1 MGTTHSQPSAT
12 VTVEGQTTHEIVIKE
27 QQRLADIYVAVEETA
42 RLNKSRIA
50 DHDAYTDE
58 LKRDR
63 LESVSWREKNSLTE
77 KLIEHSH
84 FDPARYL
91 TQFAMIESPYFG
103 IIAIDDADRKIGKK
117 EYLIGK
123 QGLVSHDN
131 KALIVD
137 WRKAAVSRFFYDYEV
152 GEDYLETING
162 TEREGVITRRD
173 SVDIVKCKL
182 RRLESGEDVFELTN
196 GEWVINGKQYV
207 STSDIKAENQDHR
220 MVDIVSL
227 ISPEQFRMITE
238 EAADGCTLI
247 TGGAGS
253 GKTVVSL
260 HRLSC
265 LQFNHHERF
274 PPERCLVLMFNKVL
288 RNYVRQT
295 STDLL
300 GPTRVD
306 TFSAWALGAIT
317 ALTGKVIK
325 PVTKDDFTVQKKSS
339 KLAGLLARYVK
350 EVQEPEP
357 FQDLWRFYGQRYVLE
372 AMFTSEAD
380 QELFLQ
386 DMRWRYRDKH
396 KTVSFADLSV
406 LLRLCQLREK
416 DGPVRDAL
424 DYYAHIIVDEAQD
437 LSLLELEAILAA
449 TDKRNS
455 ITISADSKQKILS
468 WVDEADFNIFH
479 RQLKDVG
486 MSSESLSVP
495 YRCPSEILALA
506 ARISNRGDEQ
516 VGRHSGTLEYHQA
529 ADEQGALTA
538 LRTLVEK
545 LVAEDPKSLTA
556 IICKKKTDEKMLYS
570 ALRGVQG
577 LHEAGELTFEP
588 GVAVTIAHQVK
599 GVEFANVIL
608 YDPNTKDFRN
618 SAIDRN
624 LLYVCIT
631 RACRRL
637 DIVYWRELAA
647 GFDLT
652 PLSVPVLA

>member
-1 MGTTHSQPSAT
+1 MHSQPSIS
-12 VTVEGQTTHEIVIKE
+12 VPSEGQTTYDIVTKE
-27 QQRLADIYVAVEETA
+27 QQRLADIYAAVKETA
-42 RLNKSRIA
+42 RRNKVRIT

-77 KLIEHSH
+77 KLIEHAH
-84 FDPARYL
+84 FDPAKYL
-91 TQFAMIESPYFG
+91 TEFAMVESPYFG

-173 SVDIVKCKL
+173 SVDIVKCGL
-182 RRLESGEDVFELTN
+182 RRLECGEDVYELSN
-196 GEWVINGKQYV
+196 GKWVINGKQYQ

-265 LQFNHHERF
+265 LQFNHPDRF

-295 STDLL
+295 SADLL

-339 KLAGLLARYVK
+339 KLAGLLARYIG

-372 AMFTSEAD
+372 AMFSKEAE

-386 DMRWRYRDKH
+386 EMRTRYRDKRA
-396 KTVSFADLSV
+396 TVSFADLSV

-437 LSLLELEAILAA
+437 LGLLELEAILAA

-468 WVDEADFNIFH
+468 WVGEADFNIFH
-479 RQLKDVG
+479 RQLKDIG

-506 ARISNRGDEQ
+506 ARISNRGGEQ

-529 ADEQGALTA
+529 ADEEGALTA
-538 LRTLVEK
+538 LRALVEK

-556 IICKKKTDEKMLYS
+556 VICKKKTDEKMLYR
-570 ALRGVQG
+570 ALCGVQG
-577 LHEAGELTFEP
+577 LHGPGELTFEP

-647 GFDLT
+647 G
-652 PLSVPVLA
+652 LA

>member
-1 MGTTHSQPSAT
+1 MHSQPSAA
-12 VTVEGQTTHEIVIKE
+12 VNGEGQTTHEIVLKE
-27 QQRLADIYVAVEETA
+27 QQRLADIYAAVKETA
-42 RLNKSRIA
+42 RQNKAKITN
-50 DHDAYTDE
+50 HDAHTAE
-58 LKRDR
+58 LARER

-77 KLIEHSH
+77 KLVEHSF
-84 FDPARYL
+84 FDPAKYL
-91 TQFAMIESPYFG
+91 TTFAMVESPYFG
-103 IIAIDDADRKIGKK
+103 IIGIADADRKIGKK

-162 TEREGVITRRD
+162 KEREGVITRRD
-173 SVDIVKCKL
+173 TVDIVKCRL
-182 RRLESGEDVFELTN
+182 RRLESGEDLFELTN
-196 GEWVINGKQYV
+196 GQWVTNERQHH
-207 STSDIKAENQDHR
+207 STSAIKAENQDHR

-265 LQFNHHERF
+265 LQFNHPDRF
-274 PPERCLVLMFNKVL
+274 PPQRCLVLMFNKVL

-295 STDLL
+295 SADLL

-306 TFSAWALGAIT
+306 TFSAWALSAIT
-317 ALTGKVIK
+317 ALTGRVVK
-325 PVTKDDFTVQKKSS
+325 PVARDDFSVQKKSS
-339 KLAGLLARYVK
+339 RLAGLLARYVK

-357 FQDLWRFYGQRYVLE
+357 FQDLWRFYGQRYVLD
-372 AMFTSEAD
+372 AMFTREAE
-380 QELFLQ
+380 QQAFLQ
-386 DMRWRYRDKH
+386 EMRKRYRDKREA
-396 KTVSFADLSV
+396 VSFADLSV
-406 LLRLCQLREK
+406 LLRLCQLREQ

-437 LSLLELEAILAA
+437 LGLLELEAILAA
-449 TDKRNS
+449 TDERNS
-455 ITISADSKQKILS
+455 ITVSADSKQKILS

-506 ARISNRGDEQ
+506 ARISNRGVGQ
-516 VGRHSGTLEYHQA
+516 AGRHSGTLEYHQA
-529 ADEQGALTA
+529 TDEEEALKA
-538 LRTLVEK
+538 LRRLALQ

-556 IICKKKTDEKMLYS
+556 VICKKKTDEKMLYK
-570 ALRGVQG
+570 ALCGVQG
-577 LHEAGELTFEP
+577 LHRPGELTFEP

-608 YDPNTKDFRN
+608 YDPNAKDFRN
-618 SAIDRN
+618 SALDRN

-647 GFDLT
+647 GLT
-652 PLSVPVLA
+652 

>member
-1 MGTTHSQPSAT
+1 MHSQPSAA
-12 VTVEGQTTHEIVIKE
+12 VAGEGQTPDDIVLRE
-27 QQRLADIYVAVEETA
+27 QQRLTDIYAAVAETA
-42 RLNKSRIA
+42 RRNKTRLA
-50 DHDAYTDE
+50 DHDAYTAE
-58 LKRDR
+58 LEKER
-63 LESVSWREKNSLTE
+63 LASVSWREKNSLTE
-77 KLIEHSH
+77 KLLEHSH

-91 TQFAMIESPYFG
+91 TEFAMVESPYFG
-103 IIAIDDADRKIGKK
+103 IIGIADVDRKIGSK

-131 KALIVD
+131 RALIVD
-137 WRKAAVSRFFYDYEV
+137 WRKAAVSRFYYDYEV

-173 SVDIVKCKL
+173 TVDIVKCRL
-182 RRLESGEDVFELTN
+182 RRLESGGDVFELTD
-196 GEWVINGKQYV
+196 GQWVVNDRQCH
-207 STSDIKAENQDHR
+207 STSTIKAENQDHR

-265 LQFNHHERF
+265 LQFNHPDRF
-274 PPERCLVLMFNKVL
+274 PPRRCLVLMFNKVL

-295 STDLL
+295 SADLL
-300 GPTRVD
+300 GSTRVD
-306 TFSAWALGAIT
+306 TFSAWALSAIT
-317 ALTGKVIK
+317 ALTGRVVK
-325 PVTKDDFTVQKKSS
+325 PVTKDDFSVQKKSS
-339 KLAGLLARYVK
+339 RLASLLARYVR
-350 EVQEPEP
+350 ETEEPEP

-372 AMFTSEAD
+372 AMFAREAE
-380 QELFLQ
+380 QESFLAE
-386 DMRWRYRDKH
+386 MRTRYREKRE
-396 KTVSFADLSV
+396 TVSFADLNV

-437 LSLLELEAILAA
+437 LGLLELEAILAA
-449 TDKRNS
+449 TDERNS
-455 ITISADSKQKILS
+455 ITVSADSKQKILS
-468 WVDEADFNIFH
+468 WVDEAGFDIFH
-479 RQLKDVG
+479 RQLKDIG
-486 MSSESLSVP
+486 LSSETLSVP
-495 YRCPSEILALA
+495 YRCPDEILALA
-506 ARISNRGDEQ
+506 ARISNRGAGQ
-516 VGRHSGTLEYHQA
+516 PGRHSGTLEYHLA
-529 ADEQGALTA
+529 TDEAGALTTV
-538 LRTLVEK
+538 RRLVEK

-556 IICKKKTDEKMLYS
+556 VICKKKTDEKMLYQ
-570 ALRGVQG
+570 ALCGVPG
-577 LHEAGELTFEP
+577 LHGPGELTFEP

-608 YDPNTKDFRN
+608 YDPNSKDFRN

-631 RACRRL
+631 RACQRL

-647 GFDLT
+647 G
-652 PLSVPVLA
+652 LA